1 MKNSSSLK
9 KCTHREQNISC
20 SFVKLHNISK
30 KSVYQLLS
38 YIDSQ
43 SVSLINKM
51 RLKSKVTENFTKQT
65 RKWPDILL
73 YLIRIIESPAAV
85 QNLYL
90 LLWWCC
96 FLIEMSLNM
105 DSFLHFRGRGGG
117 LAYAEIDICKSHWHH
132 NILYMIVFFI

>member
-9 KCTHREQNISC
+9 KCTHRQQNISC

-65 RKWPDILL
+65 T
-73 YLIRIIESPAAV
+73 
-85 QNLYL
+85 
-90 LLWWCC
+90 
-96 FLIEMSLNM
+96 
-105 DSFLHFRGRGGG
+105 
-117 LAYAEIDICKSHWHH
+117 
-132 NILYMIVFFI
+132 